1 MMSRQAIRL
10 NCPEAYHIAHLYRS
24 GYGCRLIAEM
34 IDRNE
39 CWLDKSLR
47 GAKGNRRLAK
57 LVGVLSKGKR
67 KATELKRYEVAR

>member
-1 MMSRQAIRL
+1 MTSKRTAL
-10 NCPEAYHIAHLYRS
+10 ACPEAYHIAHLYRS

-57 LVGVLSKGKR
+57 LVGVLSTGKR
-67 KATELKRYEVAR
+67 PATKLKRYEVAR